1 MQSVNSSF
9 LRDLF
14 FIVIGS
20 LLLAA
25 GYALFIA
32 PLNIVPG
39 GVYGLSI
46 VINHISK
53 GWLDG
58 FPNGLPIGMVAIAFN
73 IPLFLLAIRSLGK
86 MSAIKTVITFLLV
99 AFFTDQITSYFG
111 GKALVEG
118 EAVLCSFY
126 GGALLGLG
134 VYLIFHGG
142 GTCAGTDTLAQV
154 LARRTNIKL
163 STLIIGIDSVVVLLG
178 LISFGDWKV
187 PLYSWLT
194 IFIYGKVVEV
204 LQPQNPHK
212 SVFIISDKPQE
223 IRDALV
229 GRMGVRGTFL
239 HGRGMYA
246 GAERDVIFI
255 IIQRKNLIALKKEV
269 LSIDPRAFITTADAS
284 NDTTPILLT

>member
-1 MQSVNSSF
+1 MPFVSKSF
-9 LRDLF
+9 LRDLC

-53 GWLDG
+53 GWLPA
-58 FPNGLPIGMVAIAFN
+58 FPHGLPIGMVALAFN
-73 IPLFLLAIRSLGK
+73 IPLFLLAVRSLGTE
-86 MSAIKTVITFLLV
+86 SAIKTVITFLLV
-99 AFFTDQITSYFG
+99 AFFTDQITDYFD
-111 GKALVEG
+111 GKALVDD

-229 GRMGVRGTFL
+229 GKMGVRGTFL

-246 GAERDVIFI
+246 GVERDVIFI